1 MLHAAEQFDV
11 SRCHGCGLCS
21 MVCPVYQQGGNVM
34 MMPHGMAKASQ
45 CGAQLERSNVFS
57 CMLCGACAA
66 LCPQDIDLMQMLVAM
81 RSAFSDKQAINSLIN
96 KPAYQKGKV
105 VFIADK
111 SLAND
116 QQRLDRLMN
125 LLGSSHLVMASDQ
138 AVDISEAMQ
147 SGDPVSYERM
157 HQFLTSLQPVK
168 KIIISDGLLYQLI
181 KTKLPQIPMQ
191 SLGEALSSSREL
203 RKNIKADDLYVIDS
217 QSYHANYQRAV
228 IYYDVLQQATQCHLS
243 LDLHRLAIP
252 TGAQATN
259 EFDQVA
265 QVQWLLQGR
274 KTKRIIA
281 ESLADYH
288 MLAKSCKQPVVHISE
303 L

>member
-1 MLHAAEQFDV
+1 
-11 SRCHGCGLCS
+11 
-21 MVCPVYQQGGNVM
+21 
-34 MMPHGMAKASQ
+34 
-45 CGAQLERSNVFS
+45 
-57 CMLCGACAA
+57 
-66 LCPQDIDLMQMLVAM
+66 M
-81 RSAFSDKQAINSLIN
+81 RSAFSNKPAVNSLIN

-111 SLAND
+111 LLASD
-116 QQRLDRLMN
+116 QERLDKLID
-125 LLGSSHLVMASDQ
+125 LLGSSHPVMASDQ
-138 AVDISEAMQ
+138 ALDISEAMQ
-147 SGDPVSYERM
+147 SGHTVSYERM
-157 HQFLTSLQPVK
+157 HQFLTSLQPVR

-203 RKNIKADDLYVIDS
+203 RKSIKADDFYVIDS
-217 QSYHANYQRAV
+217 QSYHANYQHAV

-252 TGAQATN
+252 TGTQATN
-259 EFDQVA
+259 DFDQVA
-265 QVQWLLQGR
+265 QVQWLLEGR
-274 KTKRIIA
+274 KSKRIIA

-288 MLAKSCKQPVVHISE
+288 LLAKSCEQPVVHISE